1 MSRPIA
7 FAAVTAAL
15 LLAGCKGGE
24 QPPENRCAM
33 YWDYYYNAGLG
44 KSASE
49 RQSAAGVE
57 FGDIRAIVKADPS
70 AKTKVCQKILND
82 AFPGDPALQGV
93 TGPIP
98 AATK

>member
-1 MSRPIA
+1 MNRPLVS
-7 FAAVTAAL
+7 AVGAVL

-44 KSASE
+44 KPAAE
-49 RQSAAGVE
+49 RQSAEGVE
-57 FGDIRAIVKADPS
+57 FNDIRAIVKADPS

-82 AFPGDPALQGV
+82 AFPGDPALQDV
-93 TGPIP
+93 KGPIP
-98 AATK
+98 AAKE